1 MSTIYTV
8 DWMQFLNPD
17 SELPTDVTFSVVQSS
32 GTYKGDFVC
41 SVQCQKILLGM
52 SKGVNKEMNIVI
64 YVTNLPETNFH
75 LLVLNFNRNKWF

>member
-41 SVQCQKILLGM
+41 SVHTV
-52 SKGVNKEMNIVI
+52 SK
-64 YVTNLPETNFH
+64 NLIRYEQGDEQGDEH
-75 LLVLNFNRNKWF
+75 CYLCDQLARNKLPSSCS

>member
-52 SKGVNKEMNIVI
+52 NKGVNIVM
-64 YVTNLPETNFH
+64 YVNNLPETNFH
-75 LLVLNFNRNKWF
+75 LLVLNLNRNKWF